1 MTAAVAARLCPEDR
15 QLERQYALV
24 RGFLELRQYRVTG
37 QPANAAEATVEESTA
52 VKPPSRIRV
61 LIVDDHPIVRVGIA
75 AIIEATRDMTVVAQA
90 GSGEE
95 AVDLYAKH
103 LPDITLMDLRLP
115 RMTGVETIRTVMARH
130 RNARFVV
137 LTTYEGDED
146 IHQALEAGARSYLI
160 KGMPHDALVNAI
172 RRVHAGGRFLP
183 PPITRTLSNRL
194 PESSLSSRER
204 EVLSLIVHGKSN
216 KEIAAELGIAE
227 STVKCHVSVILM
239 RLNANDRTQAVVTAL
254 QRGLIHL

>member
-1 MTAAVAARLCPEDR
+1 M
-15 QLERQYALV
+15 
-24 RGFLELRQYRVTG
+24 ELRPQWMTG
-37 QPANAAEATVEESTA
+37 QPANTTEATLEESTGAKA
-52 VKPPSRIRV
+52 VSRIRV

-75 AIIEATRDMTVVAQA
+75 AIIEATPDMTVVAQA

-95 AVDLYAKH
+95 AVELYAKH

-115 RMTGVETIRTVMARH
+115 GMTGAETIRTVMARD

-146 IHQALEAGARSYLI
+146 IHQALEAGARSYII
-160 KGMPHDALVNAI
+160 KGMPYDALVNAI

-183 PPITRTLSNRL
+183 PPVTRTLSNRL
-194 PESSLSSRER
+194 PESNLSSRER